1 MPLGKCSFGFGEKYM
16 RWDLGMSDIEG
27 IRKKK
32 LKITIKIKNKNAA
45 TEWIFLWRFV
55 NKGLKN

>member
-1 MPLGKCSFGFGEKYM
+1 
-16 RWDLGMSDIEG
+16 MSDIEG

-32 LKITIKIKNKNAA
+32 LKIKIIVEKNKNA
-45 TEWIFLWRFV
+45 TIEWRFVWRFV